1 MGNIIMPG
9 FAAQRIPVLGYGIL
23 QPYYSHITLILHYR
37 TKALSFRNL
46 TSDSLSLYQDPANAG
61 AVFQA
66 RTGLEIL
73 RKSTVPA
80 VPAWG

>member
-1 MGNIIMPG
+1 MGNTIMPG
-9 FAAQRIPVLGYGIL
+9 LAAQRIPVLGY
-23 QPYYSHITLILHYR
+23 SHITAILDYR

-80 VPAWG
+80 VPRVGVVPTAF